1 MTKIQGTGTG
11 YVGSSNGKPM
21 SRNRGISAP
30 PTGLIAGASAI
41 WVGTTGVGLSGS
53 DVTTWTDTVDSLVL
67 TASGTPSQQASPS
80 GSNGIMADASDYL
93 AATSTGSLPVG
104 ATPRTVIFVGRVV
117 PDGTQ
122 WGGFTYGDNVN
133 YQGFGISISGQ
144 TNNVCAYFRGAVI
157 EGGSVN
163 DGNWFISTATYD
175 GASAALYL
183 GKTLQG
189 SATVAL
195 NTGSARIR
203 VFKSDTDANPPRNGT
218 VGAVYVYPFALSPTQ
233 VAQMVDYL
241 TPIWL
246 DGAVVTAPTLSSVS
260 FTANGQSSGDIS
272 VSTDDSTGTIWYVL
286 TTSSTTPTAAQV
298 QNGLD
303 ASSNPAAASGSI
315 TGMNSTG
322 AQTRG
327 VAGLAASTT
336 YHPHAYQI
344 SGQSVGS
351 SVVTGTSDTT
361 DAVAPPPTGTID
373 VVVFSASELQTT
385 AQAWAADWAGT
396 VPSGKTSSDDRVIG
410 IGAAIPQDVILTN
423 LNFPQEVYIRTVGA
437 FLPDMATSC
446 PITGFVNLSGSTNIH
461 LDRLE
466 LRAPGGSVNNGW
478 VTVNNTTDCTIER
491 CVMRGTPFPYTT
503 GNVATTQFAMELK
516 TTITRLTMKNVV
528 FRYCRSAFQWE
539 DGQTIDMVVDG
550 WMAEY
555 MSGDDF
561 GNISKNLSG
570 GFVNGLTLRGYFG
583 DRTRAKVYG
592 LHCDSFQAFIAPARI
607 TNLDMSYSV
616 LMRGRWLDTGETSET
631 GWRFFIRSGASVAG
645 ASTFDNCLFANAH
658 KSGHDKPN
666 GNTVTVTNCAY
677 LFGNYDVYSYN
688 NAPYPRPEGYDAWV
702 SNGTLTALTNCY
714 QIIDTLG
721 RADVISTS
729 GTGNIVRLTPGSF
742 SNPDFSS
749 VVGDLENIPTED
761 TSLWDIRPKA
771 GGAMDPNGTACGPYD
786 LWAKLYSGDPIVCKS
801 VVGWPVAE
809 VFIKWFDP
817 GNNFAGGASGY
828 TGSYDSDGNN
838 A

>member
-122 WGGFTYGDNVN
+122 WGGFTYGENVN
-133 YQGFGISISGQ
+133 YQGFGISVSGQ
-144 TNNVCAYFRGAVI
+144 TNNVCAYFRGTVI

-163 DGNWFISTATYD
+163 DGNWFIATATYD
-175 GASAALYL
+175 GSAAALYL

-218 VGAVYVYPFALSPTQ
+218 VGAVYVYPFALSPAQ

-241 TPIWL
+241 TPLWL
-246 DGAVVTAPTLSSVS
+246 DGAVVTAPTLSAVS
-260 FTANGQSSGDIS
+260 FTANGQSSGDVS

-303 ASSNPAAASGSI
+303 ASSNPAAASGTI
-315 TGMNSTG
+315 TGMNATG
-322 AQTRG
+322 AQVRG
-327 VAGLAASTT
+327 VAGLSASTT
-336 YHPHAYQI
+336 YYPHAYQI
-344 SGQSVGS
+344 SGQSVAS
-351 SVVTGTSDTT
+351 SVVTGSSDTT

-396 VPSGKTSSDDRVIG
+396 VPSGKTSSDSRVIG
-410 IGAAIPQDVILTN
+410 IGAAIPQDVTLTN
-423 LNFPQEVYIRTVGA
+423 LTFPQEVTIRTVGA
-437 FLPDMATSC
+437 FLQDMATTC
-446 PITGFVNLSGSTNIH
+446 PITGNINMRNTTNL
-461 LDRLE
+461 RLYLME
-466 LRAPGGSVNNGW
+466 LRAPAGSSTFGW
-478 VTVNNTTDCTIER
+478 VDVDGTTDCTIER
-491 CVMRGTPFPYTT
+491 CVFRGIPFPYQVGTT
-503 GNVATTQFAMELK
+503 ATTRTALNFQSL
-516 TTITRLTMKNVV
+516 ITRFSLINVV
-528 FRYCRSAFQWE
+528 FRYIETSIKW
-539 DGQTIDMVVDG
+539 DGGCNTTDMTIDGMLI
-550 WMAEY
+550 EY
-555 MSGDDF
+555 SSGDDL
-561 GNISKNLSG
+561 GDVNKNLSG

-583 DRTRAKVYG
+583 DRTRAKIYG
-592 LHCDSFQAFIAPARI
+592 RHCDSFQSYVAPSRI
-607 TNLDMSYSV
+607 TNLDMSYCV
-616 LMRGRWLDTGETSET
+616 LMRGSWIDTGETSET

-645 ASTFDNCLFANAH
+645 ASTVDNCIFANAH

-666 GNTVTVTNCAY
+666 GNTITVTNCSY
-677 LFGNYDVYSYN
+677 LFGNYTVYSYN
-688 NAPYPRPEGYDAWV
+688 NAPYPRPEGYDAWIA
-702 SNGTLTALTNCY
+702 NGTGTVTNSY

-729 GTGNIVRLTPGSF
+729 GTGNIVRLTPGSW
-742 SNPDFSS
+742 SSPDFTS
-749 VVGDLENIPTED
+749 VAGDLEAVPTENNF
-761 TSLWDIRPKA
+761 LWDIRPKA

-809 VFIKWFDP
+809 MFIKWFDP
-817 GNNFAGGASGY
+817 GDNFAGGASGY
-828 TGSYDSDGNN
+828 TGAYDSDGNN

>member
-1 MTKIQGTGTG
+1 MTKIQGTGSG

-67 TASGTPSQQASPS
+67 TASGTPSQQAAPS
-80 GSNGIMADASDYL
+80 GANGIMVDASDYL

-133 YQGFGISISGQ
+133 YKGFGISVSGQ

-163 DGNWFISTATYD
+163 NGNWFIATATYD
-175 GASAALYL
+175 GSSAALYL

-189 SATVAL
+189 STTVAL

-203 VFKSDTDANPPRNGT
+203 VFKSDTEANPPRNGT
-218 VGAVYVYPFALSPTQ
+218 IGAVYVYPFALSPAQ

-241 TPIWL
+241 TPLWL
-246 DGAVVTAPTLSSVS
+246 DGAVVVAPTLSAVS
-260 FTANGQSSGDIS
+260 FTANGQSSGDVS

-286 TTSSTTPTAAQV
+286 TTSSSTPTAAQV

-303 ASSNPAAASGSI
+303 ASSNPAAASGTI
-315 TGMNSTG
+315 TGMNATG
-322 AQTRG
+322 AQMRG
-327 VAGLAASTT
+327 VAGLSASTT
-336 YHPHAYQI
+336 YYPHAYQI
-344 SGQSVGS
+344 SGQSVAS
-351 SVVTGTSDTT
+351 SVVTGSSDTT

-396 VPSGKTSSDDRVIG
+396 VPSGKTSSDSRVIG
-410 IGAAIPQDVILTN
+410 IGAAIPQDVTLTN
-423 LNFPQEVYIRTVGA
+423 LTFPQEVYIRTVGA
-437 FLPDMATSC
+437 FLSDMSTSC
-446 PITGFVNLSGSTNIH
+446 PITGFVNLSGSTKIH

-466 LRAPGGSVNNGW
+466 LRAPGGTLATGWINVNS
-478 VTVNNTTDCTIER
+478 TTDCTIDR
-491 CVMRGTPFPYTT
+491 CVMRGTPYPYQAQSYAVT
-503 GNVATTQFAMELK
+503 ARAMEFNG
-516 TTITRLTMKNVV
+516 TITRLTLKDVV
-528 FRYCRSAFQWE
+528 VRYVETALKWNSGSTV
-539 DGQTIDMVVDG
+539 DMTIDG
-550 WMAEY
+550 WFGEY
-555 MSGDDF
+555 SSGDDL
-561 GNISKNLSG
+561 GDISFG
-570 GFVNGLTLRGYFG
+570 GFIDGITIRAYFG
-583 DRTRAKVYG
+583 DRSRAKIPG
-592 LHCDSFQAFIAPARI
+592 RHCDSLQSFQSPARV
-607 TNLDMSYSV
+607 TDVNMSYSV
-616 LMRGRWLDTGETSET
+616 FLRGPWIDTGETT
-631 GWRFFIRSGASVAG
+631 GVGWRFFIRSGASVAG
-645 ASTFDNCLFANAH
+645 ASTVDNCLFANGH

-666 GNTVTVTNCAY
+666 GNTMTATNNAY
-677 LFGNYDVYSYN
+677 LFGSYTVFAFG
-688 NAPYPRPEGYDAWV
+688 NAPYPRPEGYDAWITG
-702 SNGTLTALTNCY
+702 GTGTVTNSY
-714 QIIDTLG
+714 QMIDTAG
-721 RADVISTS
+721 RSDVISTA
-729 GTGNIVRLTPGSF
+729 GTGNIVRLTPGSWT
-742 SNPDFSS
+742 SPDFTS
-749 VVGDLENIPTED
+749 VAGDLEAVPTENNF
-761 TSLWDIRPKA
+761 LWDIRPKA
-771 GGAMDPNGTACGPYD
+771 GGAMDPNGTACGSYD

-809 VFIKWFDP
+809 MFIKWFDP

-828 TGSYDSDGNN
+828 TGAYDSDGNN